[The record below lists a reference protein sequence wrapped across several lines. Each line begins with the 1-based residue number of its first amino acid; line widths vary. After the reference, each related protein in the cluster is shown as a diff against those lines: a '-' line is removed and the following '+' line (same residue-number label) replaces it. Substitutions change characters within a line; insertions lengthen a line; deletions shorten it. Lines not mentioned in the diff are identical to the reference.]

1 MIKRKEKKRKK
12 EKEKEKNFRTS
23 LTGAITV
30 EDLLHCQTYR
40 TKYLVPKW
48 LIRV

>member
-12 EKEKEKNFRTS
+12 EEKKNFRTS

-30 EDLLHCQTYR
+30 EDLLHCQTYS